1 MIEQYMADILKSG
14 LKVTPQRLA
23 ILKLLREKMNHP
35 TAENVHSEL
44 LKEYPAISLTTVYNT
59 LSRFVEAGMVRLL
72 DVDPQKK
79 RFDHNIKP
87 HNHFHCR
94 VCNNIFDVV
103 EEPKTDWIDGSQKNQ
118 IEGHRAD
125 DVSVNFKGVCRF
137 CMEESV

>member
-1 MIEQYMADILKSG
+1 MELYVTDISKSG

-59 LSRFVEAGMVRLL
+59 LSSFVEAGMIRVL

-79 RFDHNIKP
+79 RFDHNTKP
-87 HNHFHCR
+87 HNHLYCR
-94 VCNNIFDVV
+94 ICNNVFDV
-103 EEPKTDWIDGSQKNQ
+103 EGEPETDWIAASQKNW
-118 IEGHRAD
+118 IDGHQVD

-137 CMEESV
+137 CMEKRN